1 MIRISKHVH
10 TFSIRVFMCALKFL
24 TCNVACAPCLF
35 LFQNHKFHI
44 RQKRMPKLLK
54 TQMLAM
60 CIFYCKLHMKVMT
73 TENVML
79 HLHGKN
85 PCVFAILIIF
95 FFKKEQQ
102 RNHYWKDS
110 SRNDGFYNTFAAC
123 TGTMKT
129 LLPVDE
135 NRHFFAITMGR
146 MKPETRADEGSERC
160 CCCCCCYIYS
170 LQLISG

>member
-1 MIRISKHVH
+1 MEKPSEVSFFK
-10 TFSIRVFMCALKFL
+10 K
-24 TCNVACAPCLF
+24 
-35 LFQNHKFHI
+35 
-44 RQKRMPKLLK
+44 
-54 TQMLAM
+54 
-60 CIFYCKLHMKVMT
+60 
-73 TENVML
+73 
-79 HLHGKN
+79 
-85 PCVFAILIIF
+85 PCVFTILSNF
-95 FFKKEQQ
+95 FLKKEQQ

-160 CCCCCCYIYS
+160 CCCCCCRCGIVVVV
-170 LQLISG
+170 LMVIFIV

>member
-1 MIRISKHVH
+1 MR
-10 TFSIRVFMCALKFL
+10 
-24 TCNVACAPCLF
+24 
-35 LFQNHKFHI
+35 
-44 RQKRMPKLLK
+44 
-54 TQMLAM
+54 
-60 CIFYCKLHMKVMT
+60 FY
-73 TENVML
+73 N
-79 HLHGKN
+79 
-85 PCVFAILIIF
+85 FDQF

-160 CCCCCCYIYS
+160 CCCCFRSFSSSSSSSSSCPSRALLSYQFLKLS
-170 LQLISG
+170 HRT